1 MDSLLAEDML
11 LEDDVDPD
19 TDATPDSLARP
30 DVLPT
35 KLADTDTDGVEEAD
49 KDALLLLDS
58 ETEIE

>member
-1 MDSLLAEDML
+1 ML
-11 LEDDVDPD
+11 PEDDVDPD
-19 TDATPDSLARP
+19 TDLTPDSLARP

-58 ETEIE
+58 EPEIE